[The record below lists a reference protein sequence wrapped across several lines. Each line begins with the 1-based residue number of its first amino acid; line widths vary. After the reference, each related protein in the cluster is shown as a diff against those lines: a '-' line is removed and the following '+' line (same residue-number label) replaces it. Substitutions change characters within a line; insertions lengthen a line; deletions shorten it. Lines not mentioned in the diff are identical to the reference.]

1 MPLTT
6 SQEDALKQWAEL
18 RSLVD
23 EALSVLGEIV
33 ATNWRSITRYHWP
46 EPQRGSSG
54 GSVMSQGLTESRRML
69 RQEDPSSFPKYPN

>member
-23 EALSVLGEIV
+23 EALSVLGEIDPTGLNHPLIGLSLKEV
-33 ATNWRSITRYHWP
+33 WEEAD
-46 EPQRGSSG
+46 
-54 GSVMSQGLTESRRML
+54 SQVHQVEGL
-69 RQEDPSSFPKYPN
+69 RQEE

>member
-23 EALSVLGEIV
+23 EALSTKTAIVKIVHFGKQMERKAGEIC
-33 ATNWRSITRYHWP
+33 H
-46 EPQRGSSG
+46 
-54 GSVMSQGLTESRRML
+54 
-69 RQEDPSSFPKYPN
+69 